1 MQNKIKIGVTAGD
14 LNGIGLEVFAK
25 YLSSKEF
32 LQHSKQAEFFFFC
45 DHSNIKRY
53 FEISKTLEDLYK
65 QAQTALAQVV
75 FVEVGEKVKIQPG
88 VVSKATGKY
97 ALESFNLAIDFAING
112 KLDGII
118 TLPICKES
126 IKMNLPDF
134 SGHTE
139 HFANYF
145 TGGQSLMMFVYQKL
159 RVALLTNH
167 LPIQSLTNTIDSN
180 LIVKKSKIFYNTLKS
195 DFLVPSPKIAILG
208 LNPHAGENGNIG
220 KEEVVTFMPA
230 IKHLQS
236 IGIKLEGPFPADGFF
251 AFGLEKQYDG
261 ILACYHDQGL
271 IPFKLISKGKGVNF
285 TANLP
290 VVRCSPDHGT
300 AFDIVGKGI
309 ADYKSLANAFALAI
323 RIVKNRKS
331 KS

>member
-1 MQNKIKIGVTAGD
+1 
-14 LNGIGLEVFAK
+14 
-25 YLSSKEF
+25 
-32 LQHSKQAEFFFFC
+32 
-45 DHSNIKRY
+45 
-53 FEISKTLEDLYK
+53 
-65 QAQTALAQVV
+65 
-75 FVEVGEKVKIQPG
+75 
-88 VVSKATGKY
+88 
-97 ALESFNLAIDFAING
+97 
-112 KLDGII
+112 
-118 TLPICKES
+118 
-126 IKMNLPDF
+126 
-134 SGHTE
+134 
-139 HFANYF
+139 
-145 TGGQSLMMFVYQKL
+145 
-159 RVALLTNH
+159 
-167 LPIQSLTNTIDSN
+167 
-180 LIVKKSKIFYNTLKS
+180 LKS

-220 KEEVVTFMPA
+220 KEEVDTFMPA

-251 AFGLEKQYDG
+251 AFGLEKKYDG